1 MSTDAARDCCFA
13 IRELVVRHPGGTS
26 SEATAAAVRKL
37 CRIAAHEADDERCAG
52 LLRRVEDH
60 AAELFSGCGSGNWVR
75 RELLRS
81 LEDFRAR
88 LYEIETSGDVT
99 VS

>member
-1 MSTDAARDCCFA
+1 MSTDAARDCCFT
-13 IRELVVRHPGGTS
+13 IRELVARHPGGTS
-26 SEATAAAVRKL
+26 NEVSAAAVRKL
-37 CRIAAHEADDERCAG
+37 CRSAAHEAGDARCTE

-88 LYEIETSGDVT
+88 LYEIETSRDVA

>member
-13 IRELVVRHPGGTS
+13 IRELVARHPGGTS
-26 SEATAAAVRKL
+26 SDAAAAAVRKL
-37 CRIAAHEADDERCAG
+37 CRIAAHEADDGQCSE

-88 LYEIETSGDVT
+88 LYEIETSAVDL
-99 VS
+99 

>member
-1 MSTDAARDCCFA
+1 MSTDTARDCCFA

-26 SEATAAAVRKL
+26 SEPAAAAVRKL
-37 CRIAAHEADDERCAG
+37 CRSAAHEAADARCSE
-52 LLRRVEDH
+52 LLRRVEDY
-60 AAELFSGCGSGNWVR
+60 AAELFAGCGSGNWVR
-75 RELLRS
+75 RELLRT

-88 LYEIETSGDVT
+88 LYEIEISRDVA